1 MSYPKILIISSQIP
15 QTIHAGSLQLYRVLE
30 NYPKQNIRSI
40 GPMEPKAEQLSE
52 TYDPFLLPIRL
63 TTTRFSFLANTL
75 NTLRLLPDLPVK
87 RIDKLLGDFRPD
99 LVVTLIEIL
108 PYAFAALR
116 YAKTKGL
123 PLMTITMDK
132 PGDFTYIYPSFKA
145 AQLRRIQEIYQY
157 ANVNLGVSKEM
168 TEYLRS
174 TFKTKSDV
182 LYFCPPGGLEAR
194 DPPKAAALRNGSTL
208 TIGYA
213 GSLNLG
219 YGQQLSSLVQT
230 FEKAGV
236 KINIY
241 SINQPTFSSPEITY
255 RGSFTQYEVWERIK
269 EECDAVILPYYFH
282 YGTKDTS
289 VYSTHFPTKL
299 SEYLT
304 LGMPVIVIGPE
315 WATGVKWAKAH
326 PDAVL
331 CSTKKEDDEL
341 ISIFDKLTT
350 DAAFRLKYSLNPV
363 KAKEEFS
370 PPVIKKQ
377 FLDYIQKAEKNT
389 VCTS

>member
-1 MSYPKILIISSQIP
+1 VGYPNLLIIASQIP
-15 QTIHAGSLQLYRVLE
+15 QTVHAGSLQLYRVLE
-30 NYPKQNIRSI
+30 DYPKDKIRSI
-40 GPMEPKAEQLSE
+40 GPIEPKAEQLSQ

-63 TTTRFSFLANTL
+63 TTTRFAQLAHTL
-75 NTLRLLPDLPVK
+75 NTIRLLPDLSVSK
-87 RIDKLLGDFRPD
+87 INKLLGDFRPD
-99 LVVTLIEIL
+99 LVITLVEIL

-132 PGDFTYIYPSFKA
+132 PGDFTYIYSFFKNV
-145 AQLRRIQEIYQY
+145 QFRRMQEIYKH
-157 ANVNLGVSKEM
+157 ASVNLGVSKEM
-168 TEYLRS
+168 AEHIKS
-174 TFKTKSDV
+174 TFNSKCDV
-182 LYFCPPGGLEAR
+182 LYFCPPEGLTAR
-194 DPPKAAALRNGSTL
+194 DPQKAAALRNGTNL

-213 GSLNLG
+213 GSLALG
-219 YGQQLSSLVQT
+219 YGQQLTSMIQT
-230 FEKAGV
+230 FEKAGLRL
-236 KINIY
+236 NIY

-269 EECDAVILPYYFH
+269 EECDCVILPYYFH
-282 YGTKDTS
+282 YGTKETS

-326 PDAVL
+326 ADAVL
-331 CSTKKEDDEL
+331 TSTKEEEDKL
-341 ISIFDKLTT
+341 MSILDNLTT
-350 DAAFRLKYSLNPV
+350 DASFRLKYSLNPL

-370 PPVIKKQ
+370 PSVIKKQ

-389 VCTS
+389 LCTS

>member
-1 MSYPKILIISSQIP
+1 MNYPKILIISSQIP

-30 NYPKQNIRSI
+30 NYPKENLRSI
-40 GPMEPKAEQLSE
+40 GPIEAKAEQLSQS
-52 TYDPFLLPIRL
+52 YDPTLLPIRL
-63 TTTRFSFLANTL
+63 TTTRFAQLANTL
-75 NTLRLLPDLPVK
+75 NTFRILPDLSVR
-87 RIDKLLGDFRPD
+87 RIEKLLGDFEPD
-99 LVVTLIEIL
+99 LIITLIEIL

-116 YAKTKGL
+116 YAKAMGL

-132 PGDFTYIYPSFKA
+132 PGDFTYIYPRFKN
-145 AQLRRIQEIYQY
+145 AQLQRMQEIYQY
-157 ANVNLGVSKEM
+157 AAVSLGVSKEM
-168 TEYLRS
+168 AEYIRA
-174 TFKTKSDV
+174 TFNTHSDV
-182 LYFCPPGGLEAR
+182 LYFCPPEGLTAR
-194 DPPKAAALRNGSTL
+194 HPQKAAALRNGTTL

-213 GSLNLG
+213 GSLSLG
-219 YGQQLSSLVQT
+219 YGQQLTSMVET
-230 FEKAGV
+230 FEKAGI

-241 SINQPTFSSPEITY
+241 SIHQPSFSSPAITY

-304 LGMPVIVIGPE
+304 LGMPVIIIGPE

-326 PDAVL
+326 PDDVL
-331 CSTKKEDDEL
+331 SSAKEDHDEL
-341 ISIFDKLTT
+341 IEIFNKLKT
-350 DAAFRLKYSLNPV
+350 DAALRLKYSLNPV

-370 PPVIKKQ
+370 PPIIKKQ
-377 FLDYIQKAEKNT
+377 FLNYIQKADKNSL
-389 VCTS
+389 CIS

>member
-1 MSYPKILIISSQIP
+1 MNYPKILIISSQIP

-30 NYPKQNIRSI
+30 NYPKDNIRSI
-40 GPMEPKAEQLSE
+40 GPVEQKAEQLSK

-63 TTTRFSFLANTL
+63 TTTRFAYLANTL
-75 NTLRLLPDLPVK
+75 NTLRLLPDLSVK
-87 RIDKLLGDFRPD
+87 RIDKLLGRFKPD
-99 LVVTLIEIL
+99 LVITLIEIL

-116 YAKTKGL
+116 YAKKKGL

-145 AQLRRIQEIYQY
+145 SQHRRIQEIYQY

-168 TEYLRS
+168 SEYLRS

-182 LYFCPPGGLEAR
+182 LYFCPPEGLTAR
-194 DPPKAAALRNGSTL
+194 HHQKAAALRNGSGL

-213 GSLNLG
+213 GSLTLG
-219 YGQQLSSLVQT
+219 YGQQLTSMVQT
-230 FEKAGV
+230 FQKAGV
-236 KINIY
+236 RLNIY
-241 SINQPTFSSPEITY
+241 SIHQPAFLSPSITY
-255 RGSFTQYEVWERIK
+255 RGSFNQYEVWERIK

-282 YGTKDTS
+282 YGTKETS

-341 ISIFDKLTT
+341 ISIFNQLKA

-363 KAKEEFS
+363 EAKEEFS
-370 PPVIKKQ
+370 PSVIKKQ
-377 FLDYIQKAEKNT
+377 FLDYILKAEKKT
-389 VCTS
+389 LCTS